1 MTATLR
7 RSKLVRNYKYA
18 INGIR
23 DMILSIPLFSMP
35 LLIAA
40 AFIALGF
47 LIYPFSARFGVIGIG
62 AGSVIMGA
70 VVLFDLPNGPGF
82 QGLILFGISI
92 VVGGWMM
99 YVGVKNG

>member
-1 MTATLR
+1 
-7 RSKLVRNYKYA
+7 
-18 INGIR
+18 
-23 DMILSIPLFSMP
+23 MILSIPLFSIP

-40 AFIALGF
+40 ALIGLGF
-47 LIYPFSARFGVIGIG
+47 LIYPFSARLGVMSIG
-62 AGSVIMGA
+62 AGSVVMGA
-70 VVLFDLPNGPGF
+70 AVLFDLPNVLGF